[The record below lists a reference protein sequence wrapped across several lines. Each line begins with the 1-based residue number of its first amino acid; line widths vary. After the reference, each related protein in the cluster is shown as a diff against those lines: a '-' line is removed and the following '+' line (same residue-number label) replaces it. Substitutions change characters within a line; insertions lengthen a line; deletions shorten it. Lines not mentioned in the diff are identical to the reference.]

1 MEKAYKIIKLL
12 IAVLAFAVVMVG
24 AGRLYQSLSRQMEDS
39 SAAVVTQS
47 TQPDSTQPEST
58 RETEAPTPAPDFTVY
73 DKEGNAHALSDCLGT
88 PVVLNFWASWCGPC
102 TGEMPEIQS
111 FYESYGDQIQFLI
124 VNLTDG
130 SRETV
135 DTASAFIAEQG
146 YTFPVYY
153 DTEMEGAIAYGVNA
167 IPVTYFI
174 RADGTLAAWTQ
185 GAMTDTQLQKG
196 IDLLLEDA

>member
-24 AGRLYQSLSRQMEDS
+24 AGRLYQTLSRQMETEGV
-39 SAAVVTQS
+39 AVVTQS
-47 TQPDSTQPEST
+47 TQPDSTQ
-58 RETEAPTPAPDFTVY
+58 ETEAPTPAPDFTMY
-73 DKEGNAHALSDCLGT
+73 DREGNAYALSDFQGK

-111 FYESYGDQIQFLI
+111 FYESYGEQIQFLI

-135 DTASAFIAEQG
+135 DTASAFIANQG

-153 DTEMEGAIAYGVNA
+153 DTGLDGAITYGVNA

-174 RADGTLAAWTQ
+174 RADGTLAAWAQ
-185 GAMTDTQLQKG
+185 SAMSETQLQKG
-196 IDLLLEDA
+196 IDLLLTE

>member
-1 MEKAYKIIKLL
+1 MEKANKIIKLL

-24 AGRLYQSLSRQMEDS
+24 ASRLYQSLSRQMEDS
-39 SAAVVTQS
+39 GAAVVTQG
-47 TQPDSTQPEST
+47 TQPEST
-58 RETEAPTPAPDFTVY
+58 RETQPPTPAPDFTVY
-73 DKEGNAHALSDCLGT
+73 DKEGGAHTLSDFQGT

-111 FYESYGDQIQFLI
+111 FYDSYGDKIQFLI

-130 SRETV
+130 SQETV
-135 DTASAFIAEQG
+135 DTASAFLAEQG

-153 DTEMEGAIAYGVNA
+153 DTQMEGAIAYGVNA

-185 GAMTDTQLQKG
+185 GAMTDSQLQKG

>member
-1 MEKAYKIIKLL
+1 MEKAYKIIKVL
-12 IAVLAFAVVMVG
+12 IIVLAFAVVMAG
-24 AGRLYQSLSRQMEDS
+24 AGRLYQALKSQMEPGGV
-39 SAAVVTQS
+39 AVVTQGV
-47 TQPDSTQPEST
+47 QPEDT
-58 RETEAPTPAPDFTVY
+58 QETEAPTPAPDFTMY
-73 DKEGNAHALSDCLGT
+73 DGEGNAHTLSDFQGK

-111 FYESYGDQIQFLI
+111 FYESYGEDIHFLI

-135 DTASAFIAEQG
+135 DTASAFIAKQD

-153 DTEMEGAIAYGVNA
+153 DTDFDGAVTYSVNA

-174 RADGTLAAWTQ
+174 RADGSLAAWTQ
-185 GAMTDTQLQKG
+185 GAMTETQLQKG
-196 IDLLLEDA
+196 IDLLLEE

>member
-1 MEKAYKIIKLL
+1 MEKAYKILKLL
-12 IAVLAFAVVMVG
+12 IVVLTFAVVMVG
-24 AGRLYQSLSRQMEDS
+24 AGRLYQTLSRRIE
-39 SAAVVTQS
+39 AERVTVVTQPGNA
-47 TQPDSTQPEST
+47 Q
-58 RETEAPTPAPDFTVY
+58 ETDAPSPAPDFTMY
-73 DKEGNAHALSDCLGT
+73 DKDGNAQTLSDFQGK

-111 FYESYGDQIQFLI
+111 SYESYGEQIQFLV

-135 DTASAFIAEQG
+135 DTASAYISEQG

-153 DTEMEGAIAYGVNA
+153 DTDMDGAIAYGVNA

-174 RADGTLAAWTQ
+174 RADGSLVSWFQ
-185 GAMTDTQLQKG
+185 GAMTEAPLQKG
-196 IDLLLEDA
+196 IDLLLAE

>member
-12 IAVLAFAVVMVG
+12 IVLLAFAVVMVG
-24 AGRLYQSLSRQMEDS
+24 AGRLYQSLHRQMEDS
-39 SAAVVTQS
+39 INAVVTQ
-47 TQPDSTQPEST
+47 STQPEST
-58 RETEAPTPAPDFTVY
+58 RETEDATPAPDFTVY

-111 FYESYGDQIQFLI
+111 YYESYGDQIQFLV

-135 DTASAFIAEQG
+135 DTASAFIDEQG
-146 YTFPVYY
+146 YTFPVFY
-153 DTEMEGAIAYGVNA
+153 DTEMDGAITYGVSA

-174 RADGTLAAWTQ
+174 RADGTLAAWIQ
-185 GAMTDTQLQKG
+185 GAMTETQLQKG